1 MKEDRRRNIGG
12 KRTKDTGRGVKTEI
26 YVAGI
31 ILIIGIIVFFT
42 TLVIYNKNLD
52 NLYADMETDSL
63 SARIADTESENET
76 EETSSQIGRS
86 VDEMEQEMQ
95 VSSVENEEAMLTSTE
110 QENTSEVS
118 QNVTQTENV
127 VNTEPEEN
135 PKQVSETVKEENTVK
150 ELVFEIPVEGTLMKE
165 YAKEDLVYSET
176 LKEWTSHTGIDIKA
190 DKTTVVKSAEDG
202 TVTAI
207 KNDPRYGITVIIS
220 HANGYET
227 RYANLLTA
235 EFVKVGENVT
245 KGQTIG
251 TVGNTASFEI
261 LDDFH
266 LHFEILKDGAYEDP
280 RTYINI

>member
-127 VNTEPEEN
+127 VNTEPEET

-266 LHFEILKDGAYEDP
+266 LHFEILKDGAYENP